1 MSRSSTLASGF
12 TSTMAADF
20 SATAGVLVM
29 GAGAIGCY
37 VGGKLA
43 LAGIDV
49 HFVGRPQRLRVLRER
64 GLTVS
69 EPDRVLGT
77 IPPERLSLHE
87 EPVAGLGTAL
97 ALLCVKSGATA
108 AAAAQLQAA
117 LPSGMPVLSLQN
129 GLHNAELAQDAAP
142 DLRVLA
148 GMVPY
153 NIAEIAPGHFLRGS
167 SGRIALQDDALT
179 RKWVDV
185 LRAAGL
191 PALAC
196 PDMRA
201 VQWAKLLLNLNNP
214 VNALSG
220 LPLRAQLLRRELRLQ
235 TADLMAEALGLLA
248 AAGQPLAR
256 LTPVPPRWIP
266 AVMRL
271 PTPLFRFVAG
281 RMLKVDPRARSSMAD
296 DFALGRPTEID
307 ALCGEVVRLARSLR
321 REAPLNAAMMRRVEA
336 ATRR

>member
-1 MSRSSTLASGF
+1 MTETSILASGF
-12 TSTMAADF
+12 TSTMAADY
-20 SATAGVLVM
+20 SASASVLVM

-37 VGGKLA
+37 LGGKLA

-49 HFVGRPQRLRVLRER
+49 HFVGRPRVLDTLREK

-77 IPPERLSLHE
+77 IPPRRLSLHE
-87 EPVAGLGTAL
+87 EPLAGLGTAL
-97 ALLCVKSGATA
+97 VLLCVKSSATA
-108 AAAAQLQAA
+108 EAAAQLQAA
-117 LPSGMPVLSLQN
+117 LPPGLPVLSLQN
-129 GLHNAELAQDAAP
+129 GLHNAELAQASAP
-142 DLRVLA
+142 SLRVLA

-153 NIAEIAPGHFLRGS
+153 NVAEVAPGHFLRGS

-185 LRAAGL
+185 LRAAGI
-191 PALAC
+191 PSITC

-220 LPLRAQLLRRELRLQ
+220 LPLRAQLMRRDLRLQ
-235 TADLMAEALGLLA
+235 TAALMAEALGLLA
-248 AAGQPLAR
+248 AANQPLAR

-266 AVMRL
+266 TLMRL
-271 PTPLFRFVAG
+271 PTPMFKFVAA

-296 DFALGRPTEID
+296 DFALGRQTEID
-307 ALCGEVVRLARSLR
+307 ALCGEVVRLARSLK
-321 REAPLNAAMMRRVEA
+321 REAPLNAAMVRRVEA

>member
-1 MSRSSTLASGF
+1 MSQNSILASGF

-20 SATAGVLVM
+20 SSTASVLVM

-49 HFVGRPQRLRVLRER
+49 HFVGRPQRLQVLRER
-64 GLTVS
+64 GLTVA
-69 EPDRVLGT
+69 EPEGVLGT
-77 IPPERLSLHE
+77 IPPARLSLHE
-87 EPVAGLGTAL
+87 EPLAGLGTAL
-97 ALLCVKSGATA
+97 VLLCVKSGATA
-108 AAAAQLQAA
+108 AAAAQVQAA
-117 LPSGMPVLSLQN
+117 LPPGLPMLSLQN
-129 GLHNAELAQDAAP
+129 GLHNAEQAQAAAP
-142 DLRVLA
+142 ELRVLA

-153 NIAEIAPGHFLRGS
+153 NVAEVAPGHFLRGS
-167 SGRIALQDDALT
+167 SGRIAVQDDAIT

-220 LPLRAQLLRRELRLQ
+220 LPLRAQLLRRDLRLQ
-235 TADLMAEALGLLA
+235 TAGLMTEALGLLE

-256 LTPVPPRWIP
+256 LTPVPPRWLP

-271 PTPLFRFVAG
+271 PTPLFKLVA
-281 RMLKVDPRARSSMAD
+281 RRTLRIDPRARSSMAD
-296 DFALGRPTEID
+296 DFTRGRATEID

-321 REAPLNAAMMRRVEA
+321 REAPLNAAMVRRVEA